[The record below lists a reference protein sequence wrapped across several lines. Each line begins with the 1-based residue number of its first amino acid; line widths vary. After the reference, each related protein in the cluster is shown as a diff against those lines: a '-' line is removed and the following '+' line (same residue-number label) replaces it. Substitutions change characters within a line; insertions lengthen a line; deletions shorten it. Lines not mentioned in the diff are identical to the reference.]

1 MTETRRGGVSV
12 GNVWSGQ
19 WVADRLG
26 VRLEGGRG
34 GFGGGGDRG
43 GRGDSDGWDGDGSDR
58 DGWDADGSGQDG
70 DADAWGQDG
79 DGSGRDG
86 VGRGRDG
93 DADVRG
99 EDGDVRGHD
108 GLDRGGQER
117 GGEGRGGRRGGQG
130 REGGGAELR
139 ELLGLALRRN
149 PKRAHLLVS
158 NVLGKHVP
166 QRPATVYGA
175 GVRLGRRVREL
186 LGDEAAARAVV
197 LGYAETATGLGH
209 SVADGL
215 ALAPYLHSTRRPV
228 PGVATVGGFEEEHSH
243 ATSHLLLPEDPG
255 LLGSKGP
262 LILVDD
268 EFSTGRTILN
278 TIAALHRRFPRDHY
292 VVVALVD
299 MRSPEDRAHLDAFA
313 ADLGA
318 RVDLVAAAAGS
329 VHLPDDVLERGARLV
344 AAHEAAAAGA
354 EGVAA
359 GDVGGGDAAEAD
371 GGGTTGPSVAS
382 AGVSAASSAGVSA
395 ASSEG
400 VPSVAS
406 AGVSAASSAG
416 ACAASS
422 EGVPS
427 AASAGASAASSAG
440 ASSAS
445 SAGASTVPTAASAAA
460 AGAASSAGA
469 AFSAGS
475 AVARVDLGW
484 PEGLPDGGRHGFTPA
499 HRARLEAAL
508 PAMAARIADALA
520 KAPDHPAPP
529 AGASPQLRG
538 DVPAGATGGHEPCPA
553 ALADG
558 TPAVP
563 GGPTA
568 PDGTAA
574 PAEADAPPATTATAT
589 TATATAARETAGARA
604 GETGGRA
611 AGPAVV
617 PSRPAAPGHSAA
629 PGTPAGQGGGAHAA
643 SPARPLPSCPY
654 RRVLVLG
661 FEELMYAPLRIAQA
675 LDEVLDGVEVR
686 YSTTTRSP
694 VLAVDDP
701 GYAIRTRLT
710 FPAHDEPAD
719 GPGPRYAYNVAP
731 GADPGR
737 RFDAVVAV
745 VDSVA
750 DTPALHAPDGLLAAL
765 GAQTDRLLLAVVP
778 SYRPQD
784 RRAAAVAPA
793 TPAAPTAPAA
803 PGTLLAPAATPAASL
818 TPATPATPPTPRTA
832 PERQA
837 QPMHRPPHEPSHEP
851 SHGPLRGPE
860 FSSYAPDE
868 VGWLL
873 QDFSH
878 VTLEAPTEEREEA
891 IQSGGAHY
899 AESLPV
905 EYQPSERY
913 QELYRAALDA
923 SAARIARAVGAVTET
938 VLAERSPRPVLVS
951 LARAGTPVGV
961 LMRRWARH
969 AHGLDLPHYAVSI
982 VRGRGIDT
990 AALRWLADHHDPS
1003 DVVFVDGWTGKGA
1016 ITRELSDALAP
1027 YPDFDPRIA
1036 VLADPGRC
1044 VDTYG
1049 TRDDFLV
1056 PSACLNST
1064 VSGLISR
1071 TVLRAD
1077 LVGPNDFHGAKY
1089 YRELAGSDVSGDFL
1103 DTVSARFAEV
1113 AEDAVAD
1120 AKRLAATDRTPTWEG
1135 WAAVERI
1142 SREYGIHDV
1151 NLVKPGVGE
1160 TTRVLLR
1167 RVPWKIL
1174 AQRGAGPDLDH
1185 VRLLAEQRGV
1195 PVEEIEGLPYT
1206 CVGLIHPRY
1215 TRGATGADGK
1225 AVGKANRTDRD
1236 ERTVATG

>member
-26 VRLEGGRG
+26 VRLEGGQG

-43 GRGDSDGWDGDGSDR
+43 GRGDSDGWDGDGP
-58 DGWDADGSGQDG
+58 GQ
-70 DADAWGQDG
+70 
-79 DGSGRDG
+79 DG

-93 DADVRG
+93 DGDVRG
-99 EDGDVRGHD
+99 EDTDGRGHGGD
-108 GLDRGGQER
+108 GRGHGGQARGGEER
-117 GGEGRGGRRGGQG
+117 GGEGRGRRRGGQG

-166 QRPATVYGA
+166 QRPATVYDA

-255 LLGSKGP
+255 LLGSEGP
-262 LILVDD
+262 LVLVDD

-329 VHLPDDVLERGARLV
+329 VHLPEDVLERGARLV

-354 EGVAA
+354 GGADA

-371 GGGTTGPSVAS
+371 GGGTTGPTAAS
-382 AGVSAASSAGVSA
+382 AGAS
-395 ASSEG
+395 
-400 VPSVAS
+400 PVAS

-416 ACAASS
+416 A
-422 EGVPS
+422 
-427 AASAGASAASSAG
+427 SAASSAG
-440 ASSAS
+440 VSPAS
-445 SAGASTVPTAASAAA
+445 SAGASPVPPAASAAS

-469 AFSAGS
+469 VSGAGS

-499 HRARLEAAL
+499 HRARLEAVL

-529 AGASPQLRG
+529 AGATPQLRG
-538 DVPAGATGGHEPCPA
+538 DAPAGATGGHEPCPA

-574 PAEADAPPATTATAT
+574 PAEADAPPATAATATA
-589 TATATAARETAGARA
+589 ATATAARETAARQTAGARA

-611 AGPAVV
+611 AGPAAV
-617 PSRPAAPGHSAA
+617 PSRPAAPGQSDDS
-629 PGTPAGQGGGAHAA
+629 GTPAGQGGGAHAA
-643 SPARPLPSCPY
+643 SPVRPLPSCPY

-793 TPAAPTAPAA
+793 TPATPTTPAA
-803 PGTLLAPAATPAASL
+803 QGTLLAPAATPAASL
-818 TPATPATPPTPRTA
+818 TPATPATPRTSRTA

-1195 PVEEIEGLPYT
+1195 PVEETEGLPYT